1 MVSTR
6 GGGGALG
13 AMITVEDCAEAG
25 TTAPPTARAANAGNA
40 SRVRFR
46 TDMIVSFT
54 DMIVSSDANH
64 RNNQT
69 IPGR

>member
-13 AMITVEDCAEAG
+13 AMITVEVCAEAG
-25 TTAPPTARAANAGNA
+25 TTAPPMARAANAGNA

-46 TDMIVSFT
+46 KDMIVSF
-54 DMIVSSDANH
+54 DEHAQKQPNH
-64 RNNQT
+64 NNHV
-69 IPGR
+69 IWFG